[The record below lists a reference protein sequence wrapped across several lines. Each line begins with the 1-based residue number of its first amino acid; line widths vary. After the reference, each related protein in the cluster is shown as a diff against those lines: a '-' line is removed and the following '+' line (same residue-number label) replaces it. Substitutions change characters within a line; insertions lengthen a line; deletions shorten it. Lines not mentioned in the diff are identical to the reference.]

1 MKKAIS
7 LFLALIMCLS
17 LCACGKSE
25 AVKETEQAIKAI
37 GKVTMSSQ
45 DAIEE
50 ASNLFDAL
58 TSEEQAKVSNRNDL
72 SKAKDEFQSLVDY
85 YIEIAD
91 RIVSAYTPQLG
102 GAYKFTGEYLEDEK
116 TYVVGVIF
124 AIVPPESYRANSV
137 DRISFGADYYTEQ
150 YNATRVA
157 VDNTAV
163 TANNLREIGQAQAH
177 YFGFFFITIG
187 ALTILHYG
195 KSYFTCD
202 CIVSTFAENP
212 QKAEQQIKC
221 PPPTGEADFES

>member
-1 MKKAIS
+1 MKKWFAF
-7 LFLALIMCLS
+7 LLALIMCQS

-72 SKAKDEFQSLVDY
+72 SKAKDEFQGLVDY

-91 RIVSAYTPQLG
+91 RIVSAHTPQLG

-116 TYVVGVIF
+116 TYVVMMSADEAQIDE
-124 AIVPPESYRANSV
+124 IVKDKPYSDIIKQLSMKRLDENTEEISAELFLLMEQITTAFGPEDSGITVATGYI
-137 DRISFGADYYTEQ
+137 DRNGDT
-150 YNATRVA
+150 TRY
-157 VDNTAV
+157 
-163 TANNLREIGQAQAH
+163 H
-177 YFGFFFITIG
+177 
-187 ALTILHYG
+187 
-195 KSYFTCD
+195 
-202 CIVSTFAENP
+202 
-212 QKAEQQIKC
+212 
-221 PPPTGEADFES
+221 

>member
-72 SKAKDEFQSLVDY
+72 SKAKDEFQGLVDY

-91 RIVSAYTPQLG
+91 RIVSAYTPQL
-102 GAYKFTGEYLEDEK
+102 
-116 TYVVGVIF
+116 
-124 AIVPPESYRANSV
+124 
-137 DRISFGADYYTEQ
+137 
-150 YNATRVA
+150 
-157 VDNTAV
+157 
-163 TANNLREIGQAQAH
+163 GQAQAH